1 MKPDTKL
8 KFFSMEDVLALE
20 NKGYFIKDNFLK
32 SPELLDKIIEEV
44 SRANLDLYDTFL
56 TLY

>member
-1 MKPDTKL
+1 MKPDAKL

-44 SRANLDLYDTFL
+44 RTRGSSSSRQLSNR
-56 TLY
+56 